1 MQSKPC
7 LALRRPLILIA
18 VLACASSLA
27 ACETAPRS
35 ASILI
40 PQSFR
45 EPCKGATSPMNTQAD
60 IDVFMV
66 RQEAALQTCE
76 AKRLGVVELVDKAQ
90 VKPKRWWDFR
100 APDS

>member
-1 MQSKPC
+1 MIQIA
-7 LALRRPLILIA
+7 ALSSAI
-18 VLACASSLA
+18 VLAGCAS
-27 ACETAPRS
+27 APPS
-35 ASILI
+35 ASIKI

>member
-1 MQSKPC
+1 
-7 LALRRPLILIA
+7 
-18 VLACASSLA
+18 
-27 ACETAPRS
+27 
-35 ASILI
+35 
-40 PQSFR
+40 
-45 EPCKGATSPMNTQAD
+45 MNTQAD

-90 VKPKRWWDFR
+90 RKPKRWWDFR